1 MVTILIVEDD
11 QMVRLLTKTKLS
23 HLYKIKE
30 AADGEEALEVLDHV
44 HVDLLIVDIQMPNMN
59 GYELVRALRDVG
71 DMTPVIML
79 TAMNTFTHKKERFA
93 SGVDDYMTKPIDYE
107 ELIWR
112 IKALMR
118 RAQIANENRIVIGGF
133 TMEQN
138 TLSTQYNGETISLTN
153 KEFNLLYKFLS
164 YPNVVFTKQQLMDG
178 IWGCDSET
186 EYDTIKTYIS
196 RLRNK
201 LSMCREFELVSIRG
215 LGYKAVIHKIGGSH
229 ETV

>member
-1 MVTILIVEDD
+1 
-11 QMVRLLTKTKLS
+11 
-23 HLYKIKE
+23 
-30 AADGEEALEVLDHV
+30 
-44 HVDLLIVDIQMPNMN
+44 
-59 GYELVRALRDVG
+59 
-71 DMTPVIML
+71 
-79 TAMNTFTHKKERFA
+79 
-93 SGVDDYMTKPIDYE
+93 MTKPIDYE

-138 TLSTQYNGETISLTN
+138 TLSTQYYGEMISLTN

-178 IWGCDSET
+178 IWGCDSKT